1 MAPQAARGR
10 PPASSRE
17 MLQDAAFELFLENSY
32 AGTTV
37 EEIAQRAGVSRNTFF
52 NYFPTKSDVFWVELD
67 EALEQLAGTLRESA
81 AGNSPLRTVL
91 QAILA
96 VGREFGTDR
105 VPFAL
110 TQHELVGSVHELQ
123 ASALARF
130 TRQAR
135 IIAGYL
141 GTSGLDP
148 LTEVFEAMAERG
160 AQAAGYAALGA
171 AIAGVQS
178 WAAAGTGRGDLEPY
192 LRAAVEPVIRGYENS
207 PAESRA
213 T

>member
-81 AGNSPLRTVL
+81 ARDSPLRTVL

-148 LTEVFEAMAERG
+148 LT

>member
-1 MAPQAARGR
+1 MVTQTARGR

-67 EALEQLAGTLRESA
+67 EALEQLAAALRE
-81 AGNSPLRTVL
+81 GPTGESPLHTVL
-91 QAILA
+91 HAILA
-96 VGREFGTDR
+96 VGREFGPTR

-110 TQHELVGSVHELQ
+110 TQHDLVGSVHELQ

-135 IIAGYL
+135 LIAGYL
-141 GTSGLDP
+141 GEAGLESS
-148 LTEVFEAMAERG
+148 T
-160 AQAAGYAALGA
+160 AQAATYASLGA
-171 AIAGVQS
+171 AIAGAQS

-192 LRAAVEPVIRGYENS
+192 LRAAVEPVIRGFENV
-207 PAESRA
+207 PTGNQA
-213 T
+213 TT